1 MSRIGNKVIDVP
13 AGVSVEINGSV
24 VTCKG
29 PKGEATCVL
38 NHGISAKLEENK
50 IHVVREND
58 TKQVKQNHGTSR
70 ANLHNTIVGVSEG
83 YTKVLQMEGI
93 GYKAVMQ
100 GEDIILNAG
109 YSHQITIKPNVGVK
123 ISVATV
129 NNKPEITVSGIDK
142 QAVGQTAAR
151 IREVRPPEPYLGKG
165 IRYKGE
171 RIILKEGK
179 RAAGAGKK

>member
-1 MSRIGNKVIDVP
+1 MSRIGNKIIEIP
-13 AGVSVEINGSV
+13 EGVTISVDGSL

-29 PKGEATCVL
+29 PKGEAVCRL
-38 NHGISAKLEENK
+38 NNGISINIEDNK
-50 IHVVREND
+50 ITVIRAND

-70 ANLHNTIVGVSEG
+70 ANLANTIIGVSQG
-83 YTKVLQMEGI
+83 YSKILQMEGI
-93 GYKAVMQ
+93 GYKAVMN
-100 GEDIILNAG
+100 GNDVVLSAG
-109 YSHQITIKPNVGVK
+109 YSHTVTIKPNEGVTITVG
-123 ISVATV
+123 TV
-129 NNKPEITVSGIDK
+129 NNKPEITVSGINK

-179 RAAGAGKK
+179 RATSGKK